1 MQDRGNPG
9 IRRPAGISCRAVKR
23 SLLFAALLFSLG
35 ALAFVGHAASDIMR
49 GGRLVVT
56 PGAPPPAVGDDVFP
70 AAVQQMGGLVLE
82 PGNRIEVLLDGEG
95 TFPRLW
101 ADLRAAQRSIAFQVY
116 YCRPGAVADTLVAIL
131 EERARAGVAVHFL
144 ADGFGCNSLVEH
156 YGDRLRAAGA
166 RVAVFRP
173 VGWLTLHKAQHR
185 SHARVVV
192 VDGRIGYTGGFGIAD
207 VWHGGRGSEPE
218 WRETNVRV
226 TGPAARQLAAAFAAA
241 WAEAV
246 GELVFLGGDH
256 GDGGAMER
264 DDGAEDGFEAR
275 SAGVLYGR
283 PALGSTAA
291 ERILVTSI
299 AGARRTLYI
308 TNSYFVPGPELRRA
322 LEDAVRR
329 GVDVRVLTA
338 GRRSDLPSVRYAG
351 RAMYEELLEAGVRIY
366 EYGPRM
372 VHAKTFVVDG
382 VWTAI
387 GTLNFDN
394 RSLRLNEEVAILAH
408 DPLLG
413 AAMDS
418 IFMADLRDAHEI
430 RLDEFRRRPW
440 SGRLRER
447 VVRLVWPL
455 L

>member
-35 ALAFVGHAASDIMR
+35 ALAFVGHAASDVIR

-56 PGAPPPAVGDDVFP
+56 PDAPPPAVDHDMFTE
-70 AAVQQMGGLVLE
+70 AVQQMGGLVLE

-95 TFPRLW
+95 TFSRLW

-116 YCRPGAVADTLVAIL
+116 FCRPGAVADTLAAIL

-144 ADGFGCNSLVEH
+144 ADGFGCNSFVEH

-226 TGPAARQLAAAFAAA
+226 TGPAARQLAGVFAAA

-246 GELVFLGGDH
+246 GELVFLGGDP
-256 GDGGAMER
+256 GDADAAER
-264 DDGAEDGFEAR
+264 DGAEAGFEAR

-351 RAMYEELLEAGVRIY
+351 RAMYEDLLEAGVRIY
-366 EYGPRM
+366 EYEPRM